1 MSGVLSKIR
10 EGLFKLSEIELEYK
24 ETNSVLAMEEFIDNI
39 SYLRKAPDDDIIN
52 SFRKIL
58 FIDKYESIRFLFFIR
73 SIKSGLGERRIFRVI
88 LKYLGRDYPEL
99 LINNLN
105 IIPKYGRWDDL
116 YSLFDT
122 PLEKDIISL
131 FKYQIQ
137 EDLLSKNPST
147 LGKWLKSENAS
158 SKESRVL
165 GLKTRVLLD
174 YTPKEYRKLLSTLR
188 RKLNLIE
195 VNLSSKEYSKI
206 DYEKISKLSL
216 NKYKKALYRNDNEN
230 YTIYC
235 SKNIKGS
242 NLYPNKIIHYILNKN
257 KLKNINNNLEKLI
270 FNITIKESKS
280 IEDTFIINGL
290 DQNQSDEVFSI
301 LIFSILLYKKINLN
315 AFKNYYISYKRNPKF
330 NKLIESSLIKNI
342 ELIYNNYIN
351 FNIDLEAALDL
362 LLFTILKKNLND
374 ESKPKSVLFIYNSTE
389 NINFNISEDLVM
401 KWLKAGLE
409 LPRIKLWNLK
419 NMYSNFSIV
428 NINNVINITGYNN
441 KIWPYLIESK
451 EISNSQIIL
460 DKYKKSNFEDI
471 II

>member
-122 PLEKDIISL
+122 PLEKDVISL

-242 NLYPNKIIHYILNKN
+242 NLCPNKIIHYILNKN

-290 DQNQSDEVFSI
+290 DENQSDEVFSI

-428 NINNVINITGYNN
+428 NINNVINMTGYNN